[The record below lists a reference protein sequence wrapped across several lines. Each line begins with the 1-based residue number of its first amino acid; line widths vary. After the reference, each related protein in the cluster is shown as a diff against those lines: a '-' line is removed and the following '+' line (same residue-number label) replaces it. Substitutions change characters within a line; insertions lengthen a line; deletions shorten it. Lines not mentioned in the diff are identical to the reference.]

1 VRVALI
7 SDIHGNLTA
16 LDAVLDELAAEE
28 IDRVA
33 CLGDVASDSPQP
45 CEVLGR
51 LRALQC
57 PVVMGNADAEVLG
70 LIPVS
75 GAPEMRMV
83 SEAALWCADR
93 LNADERAFMAS
104 FERRVEIAVA
114 NWSLLLFHGSPS
126 DFNAKI
132 LPSTPDD
139 SLRETFASFSAQVMA
154 GGHTYLQMARQIDE
168 AMLINPGSVGMA
180 YDRAAE
186 DEVELAAW
194 AEYAVLMLAE
204 DAFRVE
210 LRKVAFDVE
219 AHLTAI
225 RRSGMPYADFW
236 TSAWAR
242 AGRL

>member
-1 VRVALI
+1 MRVALI

-16 LDAVLDELAAEE
+16 LDAVLNELAAEE

-33 CLGDVASDSPQP
+33 CLGDVASDGPQP

-51 LRALQC
+51 LTALQC

-70 LIPVS
+70 LIPLS

-83 SEAALWCADR
+83 AEAALWCADR
-93 LNADERAFMAS
+93 LHADERAFMAS

-139 SLRETFASFSAQVMA
+139 ALRETFANFSAKVMA
-154 GGHTYLQMARQIDE
+154 GRTHA
-168 AMLINPGSVGMA
+168 P
-180 YDRAAE
+180 
-186 DEVELAAW
+186 
-194 AEYAVLMLAE
+194 
-204 DAFRVE
+204 
-210 LRKVAFDVE
+210 
-219 AHLTAI
+219 
-225 RRSGMPYADFW
+225 AD
-236 TSAWAR
+236 
-242 AGRL
+242 GPPD

>member
-1 VRVALI
+1 
-7 SDIHGNLTA
+7 
-16 LDAVLDELAAEE
+16 
-28 IDRVA
+28 
-33 CLGDVASDSPQP
+33 
-45 CEVLGR
+45 
-51 LRALQC
+51 
-57 PVVMGNADAEVLG
+57 
-70 LIPVS
+70 
-75 GAPEMRMV
+75 
-83 SEAALWCADR
+83 
-93 LNADERAFMAS
+93 
-104 FERRVEIAVA
+104 
-114 NWSLLLFHGSPS
+114 LLFHGSPS

-139 SLRETFASFSAQVMA
+139 SLREAFASFSARVMA
-154 GGHTYLQMARQIDE
+154 GGHTHLQMVRQIDE

-180 YDRAAE
+180 YDRGAE

-194 AEYAVLMLAE
+194 AEYAVPE